1 MIVIDIPGNRK
12 IEAEHLV
19 LDFNGTLAIDGQ
31 LIDGVK
37 PLLEQLS
44 QRLSIHVITA
54 DTFGTSSHALSGI
67 SCSLEILRTSSQAQP
82 KERFVQ
88 QLGGETVVAIGNG
101 LNDSLMVKSAELGI
115 AVLQLEGASVGTLMN
130 ADIVCTHIND
140 ALNLLLH
147 SKRLVA
153 TLRN

>member
-19 LDFNGTLAIDGQ
+19 LDFNGTLALDGQ
-31 LIDGVK
+31 LIDGVR

-44 QRLSIHVITA
+44 QRLSIHVVTA
-54 DTFGTSSHALSGI
+54 DTFGTSFHALAGI
-67 SCSLEILRTSSQAQP
+67 NCSLEILRTSSQAEQ

-88 QLGGETVVAIGNG
+88 QLGGETVIAIGNG
-101 LNDSLMVKSAELGI
+101 LNDLLMVKSAELGI
-115 AVLQLEGASVGTLMN
+115 VLLQLEGASVSTLMN

-140 ALNLLLH
+140 SLELLLH
-147 SKRLVA
+147 PKRLVA
-153 TLRN
+153 TLRK